1 MAPADTTQP
10 GGLRDPLS
18 EVSEAGPCPSTQAP
32 HPGPLALS
40 SPALC
45 TPSGSCGGLG
55 TLHVALLLPQHMAP
69 GFRLCCDH
77 LIHLSVQAACGGGG
91 GVEVASQG
99 YGEGAQVHSAV
110 FPPPSSS
117 QLPSDRSAYSPTRPR
132 PSCWSPWFK
141 TRSCASFP
149 PCPREGGLMLP
160 FFFIL
165 ILSFSAAPASSGGS
179 QARDGI

>member
-110 FPPPSSS
+110 SPPPPAHLSCPLTG
-117 QLPSDRSAYSPTRPR
+117 LPIAPPGQGPAVGLPGS
-132 PSCWSPWFK
+132 K
-141 TRSCASFP
+141 RSCASFP